1 MNCNFI
7 KTHFRAFIQSFL
19 CQLFS
24 VKCSSQR
31 WPYID
36 IQCLPYID
44 IQDGCETQ
52 RSKFYFAIIPIDEWY
67 FIEFPQIFW
76 VFFPT
81 KFERENKKS
90 STINIF
96 LMEHF
101 TNKIITAQTYSK
113 CWWCVDGALFRCVH
127 TCTKISLSLVCGEF
141 RTLIVSLTGAK
152 LSLFVPVSIPHKTQS
167 RFFSRKNRENS
178 PSSLIKIHRKY
189 FWIKFWTIIY
199 RLHTIY
205 HHLHEYFS
213 YFERKKDYLSRR
225 HYQSML

>member
-1 MNCNFI
+1 MFTIYRHSRWLRNSTFEILFCNYSNWRVIFHRI
-7 KTHFRAFIQSFL
+7 SANILGF
-19 CQLFS
+19 FS
-24 VKCSSQR
+24 
-31 WPYID
+31 
-36 IQCLPYID
+36 
-44 IQDGCETQ
+44 
-52 RSKFYFAIIPIDEWY
+52 
-67 FIEFPQIFW
+67 
-76 VFFPT
+76 T